1 MFKIKFKYCTKAV
14 KIKYLHQESYIC
26 FFETD
31 LFMRIMQLEP
41 RALTTTSL
49 LIIASYI
56 AQQRTK
62 LINHLNCI
70 INNDGALFEL
80 QVYLGVLNLFR
91 VILQRL
97 FSKLLQFKLLTTESL
112 YSEFPPSMMMSP
124 ASRRGSYKKK
134 NTSDVTLRS
143 LIV

>member
-1 MFKIKFKYCTKAV
+1 
-14 KIKYLHQESYIC
+14 
-26 FFETD
+26 
-31 LFMRIMQLEP
+31 MQLEP

-49 LIIASYI
+49 IIASHI

-80 QVYLGVLNLFR
+80 QVYLGVLNLFW

-97 FSKLLQFKLLTTESL
+97 FSKQLQFKLLTIESL

-134 NTSDVTLRS
+134 EH
-143 LIV
+143 I

>member
-49 LIIASYI
+49 IIASHI

-80 QVYLGVLNLFR
+80 QVYLGVLNLFW

-97 FSKLLQFKLLTTESL
+97 FSKQLQFKLLTIESL